1 MQMKK
6 WTAAAI
12 GAVLAVGAAGAAVA
26 HHSFA
31 TEFDR
36 NKPIRLEGK
45 VVKFEWVNPHSWIH
59 IDATVNGR
67 VQRWRVEGGAPS
79 ALLRRGWNRNS
90 LPAGTEI
97 IVDAFRARD
106 GDTRASAA
114 EIRFPNGRE
123 LSLGNPTTEAVAAA
137 ARRAAATKPNPARHP
152 ASETEGAR
160 DRSIA
165 GPFLFG
171 AGRLPASLSRRGN
184 KTVVFTV
191 VCHRACRQG
200 WGILNAAS
208 A

>member
-1 MQMKK
+1 MTRRPAKKEVEEYDAMHIKK
-6 WTAAAI
+6 WTVAAI
-12 GAVLAVGAAGAAVA
+12 GAVVAAGTVGTAVA

-36 NKPIRLEGK
+36 NKPVRLEGK

-59 IDATVNGR
+59 IDVVREGR
-67 VQRWRVEGGAPS
+67 SERWRVEGGAPS

-114 EIRFPNGRE
+114 EIRFPSGRE

-137 ARRAAATKPNPARHP
+137 ARRAG
-152 ASETEGAR
+152 S
-160 DRSIA
+160 
-165 GPFLFG
+165 
-171 AGRLPASLSRRGN
+171 
-184 KTVVFTV
+184 
-191 VCHRACRQG
+191 
-200 WGILNAAS
+200 
-208 A
+208 

>member
-6 WTAAAI
+6 I
-12 GAVLAVGAAGAAVA
+12 GAAVIGAALAVTGISAAA

-36 NKPIRLEGK
+36 NKPVRLEGK
-45 VVKFEWVNPHSWIH
+45 VMKFEWVNPHSWIH
-59 IDATVNGR
+59 IRTAKGET
-67 VQRWRVEGGAPS
+67 WRVEGGAPS

-90 LPAGTEI
+90 LPAGTDI

-137 ARRAAATKPNPARHP
+137 ARRAN
-152 ASETEGAR
+152 
-160 DRSIA
+160 
-165 GPFLFG
+165 
-171 AGRLPASLSRRGN
+171 
-184 KTVVFTV
+184 
-191 VCHRACRQG
+191 
-200 WGILNAAS
+200 
-208 A
+208 

>member
-12 GAVLAVGAAGAAVA
+12 GAVLTVGAAGAAVA

-59 IDATVNGR
+59 IDANVNGR
-67 VQRWRVEGGAPS
+67 IARWRVEGGAPS

-137 ARRAAATKPNPARHP
+137 AAR
-152 ASETEGAR
+152 S
-160 DRSIA
+160 
-165 GPFLFG
+165 
-171 AGRLPASLSRRGN
+171 RGN
-184 KTVVFTV
+184 
-191 VCHRACRQG
+191 
-200 WGILNAAS
+200 
-208 A
+208 